1 MVKKKGTT
9 VGPQGQVRPTS
20 DHANAVRV
28 AKILVGEAQE
38 EYLANPQPA
47 DETGKEAPM
56 SSEEA
61 RPQLLEQSDVD
72 RLKQIVRGEYE
83 DELALLHWVP
93 STPELVFVQ
102 VLKQDLEEN
111 DPPVTRVV
119 PQSPRQQ

>member
-1 MVKKKGTT
+1 MAKKKGTT

-38 EYLANPQPA
+38 EYSKPA
-47 DETGKEAPM
+47 DETGTEAPL

-119 PQSPRQQ
+119 PQSPKQQ